1 MFCVRQPSARGCR
14 FTFVFVYFVIKVF
27 KSSPVPASS
36 FPIYELCYRVFCQKM
51 AHNKRLNF
59 YSLLQDD
66 RCCCGYK
73 CRSDCCSVHT
83 RNSHFRDSLP
93 HLNAVVNPVTCST
106 WPLCLHLVRRQMLK
120 TASVAHFSVC
130 VVNKTERLCHSH
142 IQRHAQHEGF
152 IFK

>member
-1 MFCVRQPSARGCR
+1 MCGSHPRGATALLLCL
-14 FTFVFVYFVIKVF
+14 FILLLKCLKVH
-27 KSSPVPASS
+27 PVPASS

-66 RCCCGYK
+66 CGYK

-93 HLNAVVNPVTCST
+93 HLNAVVTPVTCST

-120 TASVAHFSVC
+120 TASVVHFSVC